1 MTRFIRALAVL
12 AALFFAAFG
21 SLLALAQAFPVTIKH
36 AFGETVI
43 PAAPTRIVTWGWSST
58 DAAIALGVVPVGFP
72 SFRSE
77 GFDKDVTPWIEEA
90 LAKSGA
96 PAPTILDNAASPP
109 IEQIAA
115 LKPDLIL
122 AVYSGITE
130 DEYKLLSKI
139 ALVVAYP
146 TTPWTASWQEV
157 ITIVGQALGK
167 PDEGKALV
175 ADLEQFIKDEAL
187 KHPGLAGTSAATM
200 IDYNGAAAIHSKDD
214 ARAKLLALAGFTIPE
229 KPAAA
234 GPNEGFWYPLSYEN
248 LDQIPADVLIT
259 FFSTKA
265 AADEFFAR
273 DYIQVAPQFRK
284 GAYVRMDDRVLNM
297 AVISASA
304 LSIKWSIP
312 RYFDLIATAAEKAKQ

>member
-1 MTRFIRALAVL
+1 MPRLIRALVVL
-12 AALFFAAFG
+12 TALFFCLPAF
-21 SLLALAQAFPVTIKH
+21 AQAFPVTIKH

-43 PAAPTRIVTWGWSST
+43 PAAPQRVVTWGWSST

-77 GFDKDVTPWIEEA
+77 GFDKDVVPWVEEA
-90 LAKSGA
+90 LTKLGA
-96 PAPTILDNAASPP
+96 PTPAILDNAASPP

-130 DEYKLLSKI
+130 AEYKLLSQI
-139 ALVVAYP
+139 APVVAYP

-167 PDEGKALV
+167 PDEGRALV
-175 ADLEQFIKDEAL
+175 ADLEGFIKDEAL
-187 KHPGLAGTSAATM
+187 RHPGLAGTSALTM
-200 IDYNGAAAIHSKDD
+200 IDYNGAAAIHSAED
-214 ARAKLLALAGFTIPE
+214 ARAKLLALAGFKIPE

-259 FFSTKA
+259 FFSTKE

-273 DYIQVAPQFRK
+273 DFVQLAPQIRK
-284 GAYVRMDDRVLNM
+284 GAYARMDDRILNM

-304 LSIKWSIP
+304 LSIRWGIP
-312 RYFDLIATAAEKAKQ
+312 QYFDKIAAAAEKARE